1 MLKFS
6 VNEKNIKNLVSKLQQ
21 KKYYNFSIGDILYI
35 RYFIIERKKNK
46 YFLRTKEFF
55 GRCIKFTGGLF
66 RKTALLR
73 KSVKLNEVE
82 QIFLLDCPFILTL
95 KVQKSFLNMRKNM
108 LFLRKASSKHS
119 RVKLQDGYRMIK

>member
-1 MLKFS
+1 MLQ
-6 VNEKNIKNLVSKLQQ
+6 VYINEKNIKNLVSKLQQ

-82 QIFLLDCPFILTL
+82 QIFLLDSPFILTL

-108 LFLRKASSKHS
+108 LFLRKASAKHS
-119 RVKLQDGYRMIK
+119 RVKLQDGYRIIK